1 VVPPVKV
8 LLVQWGHNI
17 TYATKRATRGE
28 IEEVFA
34 NRPVIRTNLRGR
46 VATHLAIG
54 VTDAGRKVTV
64 AFIYFEQTN
73 TAYPIT
79 AWERS

>member
-1 VVPPVKV
+1 MPPVKV
-8 LLVQWGHNI
+8 LLVEWGTNT
-17 TYATKRATRGE
+17 TYATRRATVTE

-34 NRPVIRTNLRGR
+34 NRPTFRSNLRGR
-46 VATHLAIG
+46 AATHLAIG
-54 VTDAGRKVTV
+54 ATDAGRPLTV
-64 AFIYFEQTN
+64 AFIYTAETH

>member
-1 VVPPVKV
+1 MPPVKV
-8 LLVQWGHNI
+8 LFVQWGQNI
-17 TYATKRATRGE
+17 TYATKRATQSE

-46 VATHLAIG
+46 VATHLALG
-54 VTDAGRKVTV
+54 STDTGRPLTV
-64 AFIYFEQTN
+64 AFVYRAETN

-79 AWERS
+79 SWEKS

>member
-1 VVPPVKV
+1 MPPVKV
-8 LLVQWGHNI
+8 LLVQWDSNI
-17 TYATKRATRGE
+17 TYATKRATRAE
-28 IEEVFA
+28 IEDVFA
-34 NRPVIRTNLRGR
+34 GRPVIRTNLRGR

-54 VTDAGRKVTV
+54 TTDAGRKLTV
-64 AFIYFEQTN
+64 AFIYYPETF

>member
-1 VVPPVKV
+1 MPPVKV
-8 LLVQWGHNI
+8 LLVQWGNNV
-17 TYATKRATRGE
+17 TYGTKRATCTE
-28 IEEVFA
+28 IEQVFA

-46 VATHLAIG
+46 AATHLAIG
-54 VTDAGRKVTV
+54 GTDTGRKLTV
-64 AFIYFEQTN
+64 AFIYYAETF